1 MDTID
6 FLVFAVFT
14 LGVVFFGCSFFR
26 KGGSA
31 EEFAHAGRS
40 LPGWVVGMSIFAT
53 YVSSISYIGYP
64 GKAFATNWNAFVFS
78 LSIPIAAYFAA
89 RYFVPFYRFSGS
101 VSAYAFLEEKFGRWA
116 RLYASSCYLL
126 TQIARMGSILYLL
139 AMPMHILMGWNMV
152 AVIIATSVLVII
164 YSMLGGLKA
173 VIWAD
178 AIQGIILIGGALLCL
193 GILLFSLPE
202 GPLQLFQ
209 LATKPEALEGSQAA
223 ATLGSV
229 AHYGNKFSVG
239 SFGASL
245 TESTF
250 WVCLIYGIFINLQ
263 NYGIDQNYVQRYHTA
278 KSLRAARFS
287 VLFGGYL
294 FIPVSALFF
303 LIGTAL
309 YSYYASGAASLP
321 HSIASHPDYVFPYF
335 IVSSLPVG
343 LRGLLIASIFAAGMS
358 TVSTSVTSAAT
369 VILTDYVRKTPT
381 PHLSPL
387 TTIRLGS
394 LAVGVLG
401 ALTAIAML
409 GVKSI
414 VDAWWILSSIFSGGM
429 LGLFLLGIMPRR
441 ISRGAALSGCLA
453 GIIVIAWISLAGM
466 CDLPGP
472 HLHEYLAIVMGT
484 TTIFVTG
491 FLVTKARSTVL
502 PQERNN

>member
-1 MDTID
+1 MQTFD
-6 FLVFAVFT
+6 FIVFATFT
-14 LGVVFFGCSFFR
+14 LGVVLFGCSFYR
-26 KGGSA
+26 KGDSA
-31 EEFAHAGRS
+31 ENFAHAGRS

-78 LSIPIAAYFAA
+78 LSIPVAAFFAA
-89 RYFVPFYRFSGS
+89 RYFVPFYRRSGS
-101 VSAYAFLEEKFGRWA
+101 VSAYSFLEEKFGRWA
-116 RLYASSCYLL
+116 RLYASACYLL

-139 AMPMHILMGWNMV
+139 AMPMHILMGWDMV
-152 AVIIATSVLVII
+152 AVIIATSACVIV

-178 AIQGIILIGGALLCL
+178 AIQGFILIGGALLCL

-209 LATKPEALEGSQAA
+209 LATELEPDALGGEQAA

-229 AHYGNKFSVG
+229 AYNGNKFSLG
-239 SFGASL
+239 SFGDSL

-250 WVCLIYGIFINLQ
+250 WVCLVYGIFINLQ

-278 KSLRAARFS
+278 KTLRAARFS

-309 YSYYASGAASLP
+309 YSYYAAGVAPLP
-321 HSIASHPDYVFPYF
+321 SYISDHPDYVFPYF

-369 VILTDYVRKTPT
+369 VILKDYVEPLTSHP
-381 PHLSPL
+381 SPL
-387 TTIRLGS
+387 TTLRVSS
-394 LAVGVLG
+394 LAVGMLG

-429 LGLFLLGIMPRR
+429 LGLFLLGVVPRR
-441 ISRGAALSGCLA
+441 ISRGAAIIGCMA
-453 GIIVIAWISLAGM
+453 GIIVIAWISLAGVLS
-466 CDLPGP
+466 LPGP
-472 HLHEYLAIVMGT
+472 HLHEYLAIVLGT

-491 FLVTKARSTVL
+491 FLATSLFPKRK
-502 PQERNN
+502 